1 MAQMILNRLPDWRSR
16 LTAYLVETAGNGF
29 RYGSNDCA
37 LFAAGAVRA
46 MTGEDPAAAWRGS
59 YTTLEGGLKRLM
71 KAGFE
76 NHIALVDSLLT
87 EVPPAFAQVGDIVLV
102 DAPDGPALGVV
113 SGEAVACLAPQGLGY
128 LPREAA
134 LRAWTVPA

>member
-1 MAQMILNRLPDWRSR
+1 MMTRPTRLPDWRPR
-16 LTAYLVETAGNGF
+16 LTAYLTQTAHEGF

-46 MTGEDPAAAWRGS
+46 MTGHDPAAAWRGT

-71 KAGFE
+71 KAGFDD
-76 NHIALVDSLLT
+76 HVALVASLFQD
-87 EVPPAFAQVGDIVLV
+87 VAPAFAQVGDLALV
-102 DAPDGPALGVV
+102 DAPDGPALGIVV
-113 SGEAVACLAPQGLGY
+113 GDTIACMAPQGMGH
-128 LPREAA
+128 LPRQAA